1 MDYKKLNLKNIH
13 SEAIFVDDL
22 LGKKFRRNKYGL
34 SDWID
39 EIVQVREVSDLYPH
53 TVVCGKK
60 NSFIYRLDEIKIID

>member
-1 MDYKKLNLKNIH
+1 
-13 SEAIFVDDL
+13 